1 MGPHFE
7 KSKPGVCDI
16 KDTLVE
22 RVTEE
27 GPLEFLVS
35 NCVTSPYVISQ
46 TVTDAEGMSDSPLE
60 IATPNLRS
68 DLIFRSTL
76 RVSVHCGAHGTMGG
90 CSW

>member
-27 GPLEFLVS
+27 GPLEFL
-35 NCVTSPYVISQ
+35 SQ
-46 TVTDAEGMSDSPLE
+46 TFTEAEGMSDSPLE

>member
-7 KSKPGVCDI
+7 KSKPGVCNI

-46 TVTDAEGMSDSPLE
+46 TFTEAEGMSDSPLE